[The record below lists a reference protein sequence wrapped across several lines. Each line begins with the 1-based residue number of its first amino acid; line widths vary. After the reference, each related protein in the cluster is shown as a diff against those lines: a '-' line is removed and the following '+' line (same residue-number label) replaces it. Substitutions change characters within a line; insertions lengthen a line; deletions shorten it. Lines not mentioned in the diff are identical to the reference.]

1 MRYHGAAAE
10 SDFRRFL
17 RTLPRASGKDGS
29 RCAGS
34 NVAFGKGNVV
44 ALCKDYF
51 PEALKK
57 GWESVSLIG
66 LWISNWL
73 RVLIGLQNPRVK
85 QKVTYLY
92 RYYIVVLFFNLPKKG

>member
-17 RTLPRASGKDGS
+17 RTLPRASGSRDGS

-51 PEALKK
+51 PEALTKRV
-57 GWESVSLIG
+57 GVSWLIG

-73 RVLIGLQNPRVK
+73 RVLKGLQNPRVK
-85 QKVTYLY
+85 QKNH
-92 RYYIVVLFFNLPKKG
+92 LFI